1 MAYDDASEKNVPFDF
16 FKSYELIFKNKLLLK
31 VINGVA

>member
-1 MAYDDASEKNVPFDF
+1 MAYDEASEKNVPFDF
-16 FKSYELIFKNKLLLK
+16 LKSYELIFKSKFLLK

>member
-1 MAYDDASEKNVPFDF
+1 MTYDEASEKNVPFDF
-16 FKSYELIFKNKLLLK
+16 FKSYESIFKKKFLRK